1 MPVEEQS
8 VQLTTSREASL
19 VGGDSVSTLSAGA
32 GDGRTCQLMTGVQ
45 ARMPLTIEQTAEP
58 FSL

>member
-1 MPVEEQS
+1 MKEQS

-32 GDGRTCQLMTGVQ
+32 VVGRTCQLMTGVQ
-45 ARMPLTIEQTAEP
+45 AQMPLTIEQTAES
-58 FSL
+58 FIL